1 MKRIIFSA
9 LAIIGMFSFIS
20 CERHTWED
28 SSEEAKDGTKRLY
41 PKPEHGHATHGDDGH
56 AAHGDTDQAKKK
68 AHGDHSGHDHDST
81 EDHSGHGH

>member
-28 SSEEAKDGTKRLY
+28 SSEQAKDGTKRLY
-41 PKPEHGHATHGDDGH
+41 PKPAHGAEHGAGHGDH
-56 AAHGDTDQAKKK
+56 ADQGKKEV
-68 AHGDHSGHDHDST
+68 HGDHSGHDHGT
-81 EDHSGHGH
+81 KEDHTGHGH

>member
-41 PKPEHGHATHGDDGH
+41 PKPEHGADHG
-56 AAHGDTDQAKKK
+56 KKE
-68 AHGDHSGHDHDST
+68 ANGDHGHDHGT
-81 EDHSGHGH
+81 KEDHSGHGH